1 MTIMKEVIMNRREL
15 LGKSTVALGA
25 IAAATAS
32 TVGGVALASNKKA
45 ASLIDA
51 ANDCIAVSE
60 ECLTHCFI
68 ELGKGDKSM
77 AECAVAVRETLA
89 ACRGLVTL
97 AASESKHLKEFAAVC
112 SKICRDCEAAC
123 KKHEKHHA
131 ICKRCMEACAA
142 CASACEAV

>member
-1 MTIMKEVIMNRREL
+1 MNRREL

-32 TVGGVALASNKKA
+32 TVAPVAFASNKKA
-45 ASLIDA
+45 TSLIDA
-51 ANDCIAVSE
+51 ASDCIAVSE
-60 ECLTHCFI
+60 ECLTHCFD

-77 AECAVAVRETLA
+77 VECAETVRETLA

-97 AASESKHLKEFAAVC
+97 AAADSKHLKEFAAVC
-112 SKICRDCEAAC
+112 AKICRDCEAAC
-123 KKHEKHHA
+123 KKHENHHA

-142 CASACEAV
+142 CAKACESI